1 MTTPHGGAAFAAY
14 RLDDPELVEGGDPGG
29 MLRQVAS
36 SAAQVRTAVRAC
48 EEADLTSLRPDARP
62 RAIVVAGAGV
72 GALSGQILAA
82 VSGLSSPLQVLT
94 VSGSSLPGWVGAADL
109 VIPTSSSG
117 HTTEVVSVAREAARR
132 GCQLLGVA
140 PAASAVQ
147 EIITQA
153 RGTLIEIKS
162 AGTAR
167 SSLWTLTVPLIVVA
181 ERLGLIRV
189 GASGYEAA
197 ASLLEDVSHQ
207 CRPSSESFVNPGKS
221 LALDL
226 LGALPAVWGGSPLA
240 MAAASRFVSQ
250 LAANAKYPALLGG
263 LPGIGRDQVAVFDGP
278 FAPRPEPSYPSAE
291 DPLDTL
297 ESLDSLDPFDEAED
311 NAIALRLILIA
322 DESDEHPR
330 VTASRRA
337 SASLAGSRGM
347 DVSELAME
355 GEQPLRKLAGVVQLA
370 DYASV
375 YLGIACGID
384 PLAIAAIGDLRD
396 LTEQAS

>member
-14 RLDDPELVEGGDPGG
+14 RLDDPELVDAGDPGG
-29 MLRQVAS
+29 MLRHVAS
-36 SAAQVRTAVRAC
+36 SAAQVRTALRAC
-48 EEADLTSLRPDARP
+48 EETDLSSLQPDERP

-72 GALSGQILAA
+72 GALAGQILAA
-82 VSGLSSPLQVLT
+82 VSGLNSPVQILT
-94 VSGSSLPGWVGAADL
+94 VNGSSLPGWVGAADL

-140 PAASAVQ
+140 PAGSPVQ

-153 RGTLIEIKS
+153 RGRLIDVKS
-162 AGTAR
+162 AVTAR
-167 SSLWTLTVPLIVVA
+167 SSLWTLTVPLIVAA
-181 ERLGLIRV
+181 ERLGLVRV

-226 LGALPAVWGGSPLA
+226 LGALPVVWGGSPLA
-240 MAAASRFVSQ
+240 MVAASRLVSQ

-291 DPLDTL
+291 DPLETL
-297 ESLDSLDPFDEAED
+297 DSLDSIDPFDEAED

-322 DESDEHPR
+322 DESTEHPR

-337 SASLAGSRGM
+337 AASLAGTRGM

-355 GEQPLRKLAGVVQLA
+355 GDQPLRKLAGVVQLA

-384 PLAIAAIGDLRD
+384 PLAIAAIGDLKD

>member
-14 RLDDPELVEGGDPGG
+14 RLDDPELVEAGDPGG

-48 EEADLTSLRPDARP
+48 AEADLSALTPDGRP

-72 GALSGQILAA
+72 GALAGQILAA
-82 VSGLSSPLQVLT
+82 VSGLNSPVQVLT
-94 VSGSSLPGWVGAADL
+94 VNGNSLPGWVGAADL

-140 PAASAVQ
+140 PMASPVQ

-153 RGTLIEIKS
+153 RGTLIDVKS

-181 ERLGLIRV
+181 ERLGLVRV
-189 GASGYEAA
+189 GESGYEAA
-197 ASLLEDVSHQ
+197 AGLLEDVSHQ

-240 MAAASRFVSQ
+240 MVAASRFVSQ

-297 ESLDSLDPFDEAED
+297 DSLDAIDPFDEAED

-322 DESDEHPR
+322 DESTEHPR

-337 SASLAGSRGM
+337 AASLAGSRGM

-355 GEQPLRKLAGVVQLA
+355 GDQPLRKLAGVVQLA

-384 PLAIAAIGDLRD
+384 PLAIAAIGDLKD